1 MGSIAKA
8 YTAYMRISASV
19 FIHRVFIH
27 RVFIHT
33 VPIPP
38 FFWIFLKRHKKYK
51 KRGGMGISLKKN
63 LIKSIRI

>member
-8 YTAYMRISASV
+8 YTAYMRISAS
-19 FIHRVFIH
+19 VFIH

-51 KRGGMGISLKKN
+51 KRGGWVFLLRKT
-63 LIKSIRI
+63 